1 VTEQEARQRLQQ
13 CLLELLPANG
23 SMVGNG
29 SLLAQ
34 WTQAAMA
41 AGLTVTAEDFSAL
54 REDLVAR
61 GLVVKGKGR
70 GGSTGRDAAAAAG
83 SDSFA
88 LQGEAPAPA
97 DAANAAAQPK
107 ANTSTA
113 PKPQKLRAADA
124 NEPAQVLSYRHND
137 RRKNNPE
144 VGLVSEASD
153 PQQPKQTW
161 AYDPHLDPVLNFD
174 SARAELETLIDDALA
189 EGSSHV
195 QQQIGEVVAWLDH
208 ALAGSDEAAVREV
221 VGNLRQRLTA
231 KLPAPPERSAL
242 EEIKRRGA
250 PYLQWAGK
258 AERTSFEVDTVS
270 LHVHERIDPMSIL
283 SAVRKRLEEVND
295 TKGKTAAK
303 LKAEEPSPLGRQA
316 SLFEAP
322 FESLPLR
329 AAVDFYRHDKGWA
342 NRLIAGDSLLV
353 MNSLLVKEGMAGQV
367 QMIFI
372 DPPYG
377 IRYGS
382 NFQPFVGKREV
393 KDKSDADLT
402 QEPEMIKAFRDT
414 WELGIHSYLT
424 YLRDRLLMA
433 RELLAESGS
442 VFVQISDENL
452 HHVRELMDEI
462 FGDENFCSVVS
473 FVKTTSQTSDLLSNI
488 ADYLIWFAK
497 DKQKVKFRQPLKPK
511 ELGGA
516 GTDEYTAV
524 QLPNGRRRSMLTS
537 ERSDK
542 TDLPEG
548 ARAYRLDNATSQ
560 RPPGDFAVPLNGQE
574 FRPGSGYWK
583 TSLQGFGRL
592 AKCRRVSARQ
602 VGETLCYVRFVDDF
616 PAIAVGNV
624 WDDMASG
631 DNQTLKKMYVVQTLP
646 KVIERCMLMTTDPGD
661 LVFDP
666 TCGSG
671 TTAFVAEKWG
681 RRWITCDTSRVAV
694 TLAKQRLMTASY
706 DYYQLAYPHEGL
718 KGGFIYKTVP
728 HVTLKSI
735 ANNADIDSIYD
746 RLHPAI
752 DAALGALNAALA
764 QHPPAETLAITEG
777 VRKGQKLALGKK
789 GVALHEWEVPFPQ
802 ESRDD
807 ASDDGTLP
815 TGWPDALR
823 EPFDAFHAA
832 RQRMQAEMD
841 RSIAANA
848 ESETLYDKP
857 EPSKTKLRITGPFT
871 VEAVP
876 FPTVLSLEA
885 AEGGAAVTPTE
896 DQAYQTSIARSG
908 ETSRQQQ
915 WRDELLKTGIRGK
928 GGQMLRFAE
937 LEVMAG
943 TTCLHATGT
952 LAESGE
958 RVVVSFGPEHGAL
971 EQRQVEHAIGEAGE
985 LFPRPKMIVFCAFTF
1000 DPEAA
1005 KDIDAF
1011 KGITALKAQ
1020 MNTDLLTEDLKKARS
1035 SNQSFWLMGQPEVH
1049 ATQRPDGRWQVEVMG
1064 FDYFDT
1070 VKGELISGGKAK
1082 IAMWSLDTDYDGRSL
1097 FPHQVFFPMAGKDEG
1112 WRKLKKSIRAELDE
1126 ALLEQFH
1133 GTVSLPFESGKNGK
1147 AAVKIVDDRGIESLK
1162 ILPLTASPSGAG
1174 A

>member
-1 VTEQEARQRLQQ
+1 MTEQEARQRLQQ
-13 CLLELLPANG
+13 CLLDLLPANG

-41 AGLTVTAEDFSAL
+41 AGLTVTAEDFSGL

-70 GGSTGRDAAAAAG
+70 GGSTGRAAAAAAG

-97 DAANAAAQPK
+97 EAANAAAPPK

-113 PKPQKLRAADA
+113 PKTQKLRAADA

-153 PQQPKQTW
+153 PQQPKQAW
-161 AYDPHLDPVLNFD
+161 AYNPHLDPVLNFD

-195 QQQIGEVVAWLDH
+195 QQQIGEIVAWLDH
-208 ALAGSDEAAVREV
+208 ALAASDEAAVREV

-231 KLPAPPERSAL
+231 KVPAPPERSAL
-242 EEIKRRGA
+242 AEIKRRGA

-353 MNSLLVKEGMAGQV
+353 MSSLLVKEGMAGQV
-367 QMIFI
+367 QMIYI

-377 IRYGS
+377 VRYGS
-382 NFQPFVGKREV
+382 NFQPFIGNREV
-393 KDKSDADLT
+393 KDGSDADLT

-414 WELGIHSYLT
+414 WQLGIHSYLA
-424 YLRDRLLMA
+424 YLRDRLLLA
-433 RELLAESGS
+433 RDLLAPTGS

-452 HHVRELMDEI
+452 HHVRELCDELL
-462 FGDENFCSVVS
+462 GVDNFLSIIAIK
-473 FVKTTSQTSDLLSNI
+473 KTGGATSETLSMVT
-488 ADYLIWFAK
+488 DYLVWYCR
-497 DKQKVKFRQPLKPK
+497 DKKLVKYNALYLTKSAGSDGATEYNRVEEASGRIRRITEEEALEKVPLPD
-511 ELGGA
+511 GA
-516 GTDEYTAV
+516 RILTTDTAV
-524 QLPNGRRRSMLTS
+524 SDGFRENTTGKFEWQSIEYDSTPTRNWKATFPGMYRLAKANRLIRRSGRRIYKRYF
-537 ERSDK
+537 D
-542 TDLPEG
+542 
-548 ARAYRLDNATSQ
+548 
-560 RPPGDFAVPLNGQE
+560 DFAVTHLNNIW
-574 FRPGSGYWK
+574 FD
-583 TSLQGFGRL
+583 
-592 AKCRRVSARQ
+592 
-602 VGETLCYVRFVDDF
+602 VRGALDR
-616 PAIAVGNV
+616 
-624 WDDMASG
+624 
-631 DNQTLKKMYVVQTLP
+631 TYVVQTSDR
-646 KVIERCMLMTTDPGD
+646 VIERCVLMTSDPGD
-661 LVFDP
+661 LVLDP

-735 ANNADIDSIYD
+735 ANNTDIDAIYE

-764 QHPPAETLAITEG
+764 QHPPAEPLAVTEG

-885 AEGGAAVTPTE
+885 AEGGAAATPTE

-928 GGQMLRFAE
+928 GGQMLKFAE

-1133 GTVSLPFESGKNGK
+1133 GTVSLPFEAGKNGK

-1162 ILPLTASPSGAG
+1162 ILPLLPVGGSD
-1174 A
+1174 